1 MYKTNS
7 PRPSPVHVLI
17 YRQESGKL
25 EYHLPSKFTNTRPG
39 IIFTTAHQAQ
49 PISSHPLASQIPST
63 LETSHISV
71 LGCMSHFN
79 VITIHENTPRKLDD
93 YLSADIPQLAI
104 HVVTFTDTTLIT
116 VTFLHT
122 VFDAMG
128 LRYFLQAWTDVLS
141 GAEDTIPPFLG
152 FDEDTIEIKTED
164 VPPEQH
170 VLSKTLFSRFQL
182 GLFVLT
188 SWWEIYWYPK
198 VQDRI
203 LSIPHSFVQRLR
215 EKALQ
220 ELEAQS
226 SPPSPSSS
234 SKDIFISDGDI
245 LLALVSKTLITAL
258 NPSPSTPVLISNVFD
273 IRAVLGIADTKAG
286 VYTSN
291 ATINACTPLDA
302 ATITQNPIST
312 IALRTRCS
320 LDKQRAPGQVHAMM
334 ALRKK
339 ALAETGYL
347 PLVGVPGQ
355 ISVLCTNWQRA
366 RFFELDFSA
375 ARMDNSD
382 KATDDSDGKGV
393 GVGAGPCRPTYINT
407 AGPAPL
413 GPNTMRNMVCIT
425 GRDRAGNW
433 LLQVLARASAW
444 PRIEEVIR
452 DLVGD
457 I

>member
-1 MYKTNS
+1 
-7 PRPSPVHVLI
+7 
-17 YRQESGKL
+17 
-25 EYHLPSKFTNTRPG
+25 
-39 IIFTTAHQAQ
+39 
-49 PISSHPLASQIPST
+49 
-63 LETSHISV
+63 
-71 LGCMSHFN
+71 MSHFN
-79 VITIHENTPRKLDD
+79 AITIHENTPRKIDD

-128 LRYFLQAWTDVLS
+128 LRYFLQAWINVLS

-152 FDEDTIEIKTED
+152 FDEDTIEMKTED

-182 GLFVLT
+182 GLFVFT
-188 SWWEIYWYPK
+188 SWWESYWHPE
-198 VQDRI
+198 VHDRI
-203 LSIPHSFVQRLR
+203 LSIPHSFVQRMR

-220 ELEAQS
+220 ELKAQS
-226 SPPSPSSS
+226 PATSSS
-234 SKDIFISDGDI
+234 SSEDIFISDGDV
-245 LLALVSKTLITAL
+245 LLTLLSKTLITAL

-273 IRAVLGIADTKAG
+273 IRAVLGIADTNAG

-291 ATINACTPLDA
+291 ATMNACTPLDA
-302 ATITQNPIST
+302 ATLTQNPISN
-312 IALRTRCS
+312 IALRLRRS
-320 LDKQRAPGQVHAMM
+320 LDKQRAPGQVHAMT

-339 ALAETGYL
+339 VLAETGYL

-375 ARMDNSD
+375 ARTDNLD
-382 KATDDSDGKGV
+382 EDAGKEEDGDET

-413 GPNTMRNMVCIT
+413 GPNVMRNMVCVT
-425 GRDRAGNW
+425 GRDGVGNW

-444 PRIEEVIR
+444 SRIEEVIR
-452 DLVGD
+452 ELVGD
-457 I
+457 V

>member
-1 MYKTNS
+1 
-7 PRPSPVHVLI
+7 
-17 YRQESGKL
+17 
-25 EYHLPSKFTNTRPG
+25 
-39 IIFTTAHQAQ
+39 
-49 PISSHPLASQIPST
+49 
-63 LETSHISV
+63 
-71 LGCMSHFN
+71 MSHFN
-79 VITIHENTPRKLDD
+79 AITIHESTPRKIDD

-128 LRYFLQAWTDVLS
+128 LRYFLQAWTDILS
-141 GAEDTIPPFLG
+141 GTEDRIPPFLG
-152 FDEDTIEIKTED
+152 FDEDTIEMKTED

-188 SWWEIYWYPK
+188 SWWESYWYPE
-198 VQDRI
+198 VHDRI
-203 LSIPHSFVQRLR
+203 LCIPHSFVQRLR

-226 SPPSPSSS
+226 PPSPSSS
-234 SKDIFISDGDI
+234 SEGIFISDGDI
-245 LLALVSKTLITAL
+245 LLTVLSKTLVTAL
-258 NPSPSTPVLISNVFD
+258 NPSPSTPILISNVFD
-273 IRAVLGIADTKAG
+273 IRAVLGIANTNAG

-291 ATINACTPLDA
+291 ATMNACTPLDA
-302 ATITQNPIST
+302 STLTQSPIST
-312 IALRTRCS
+312 IALRLRRS
-320 LDKQRAPGQVHAMM
+320 LDKQRAPGQVHAMT

-375 ARMDNSD
+375 ARVDNPD
-382 KATDDSDGKGV
+382 KDRDDDDGKGVGEGVGV

-413 GPNTMRNMVCIT
+413 GPNVMRNMVCVT
-425 GRDRAGNW
+425 GRDGAGNW

-452 DLVGD
+452 ELVGD
-457 I
+457 V